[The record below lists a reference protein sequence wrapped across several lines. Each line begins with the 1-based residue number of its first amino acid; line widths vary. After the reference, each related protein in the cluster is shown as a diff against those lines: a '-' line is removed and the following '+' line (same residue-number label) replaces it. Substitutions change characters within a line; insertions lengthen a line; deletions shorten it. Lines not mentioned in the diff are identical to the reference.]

1 MRVLF
6 LTHRLPYAPNRG
18 DRIRSYH
25 IARQLSRSSDVDV
38 LSLTHDD
45 EEESHVADLRRMV
58 DRVRTA
64 RVPRVANLCRAV
76 AALPTSRPLTHVLL
90 DAPAL
95 GTTLADLV
103 AERRP
108 DVVLAYCSGVARLVM
123 EPALRGIPAVV
134 DFVDVDS
141 EKWRDLA
148 RVTPPPKAWIYRR
161 ECRLL
166 GRFESAVAYHAKAAL
181 VVNEREHASLE
192 ALAPRARVHVLPNG
206 IDLSTF
212 KPAIQPSKN
221 AAVVFCGVMN
231 YAPNEQAA
239 LWIAKAV
246 WPLVRAERP
255 DATLLLVGAD
265 PTPAVRALAARD
277 RSVTVT
283 GTVPDVRPF
292 LQSAAVAAAPLAT
305 ARGIQNKVLE
315 AIASGLPSVVT
326 PTVFEG
332 LPPEAA
338 PACRVAGSPEAFAAS
353 ILDLLWRTPGER
365 RAMASRAH
373 LEPLGW
379 NQRLAPLLDILR
391 EAAGF
396 RVVHPA
402 LVSSR

>member
-6 LTHRLPYAPNRG
+6 LTHRLPYVPNRG

-25 IARQLSRSSDVDV
+25 IARELTRSSDVDV
-38 LSLTHDD
+38 LSLVHDD
-45 EEESHVADLRRMV
+45 EEESHVADMRRLV
-58 DRVRTA
+58 TRVRTS
-64 RVPRVANLCRAV
+64 RVSRIRNLCRAA
-76 AALPTSRPLTHVLL
+76 AALPTSTPLTHVLL
-90 DAPAL
+90 DAPGL
-95 GTTLADLV
+95 GRTLAEMV

-123 EPALRGIPAVV
+123 EAPLRGIPAVV

-148 RVTPPPKAWIYRR
+148 RVTAPPKAWIYRR
-161 ECRLL
+161 ESRLL

-181 VVNEREHASLE
+181 VVNGREQASLE
-192 ALAPRARVHVLPNG
+192 RLAPRARVHVLPNG

-212 KPAIQPSKN
+212 QPAMLPSPD
-221 AAVVFCGVMN
+221 ASVIFCGVMN

-265 PTPAVRALAARD
+265 PTPAVRGLAARD
-277 RSVTVT
+277 ASVTVT

-292 LQSAAVAAAPLAT
+292 LQRAAVAAAPLST

-326 PTVFEG
+326 PAVFEG
-332 LPPEAA
+332 LPPEAV
-338 PACRVAGSPEAFAAS
+338 PACRVAGSAEAFAAS
-353 ILDLLWRTPGER
+353 ILDLLGRSPAER
-365 RAMASRAH
+365 RAIAARAN
-373 LEPLGW
+373 LAALGW
-379 NQRLAPLLDILR
+379 NERLAPLIDIVR

-396 RVVHPA
+396 RVVRPA
-402 LVSSR
+402 MVGSR